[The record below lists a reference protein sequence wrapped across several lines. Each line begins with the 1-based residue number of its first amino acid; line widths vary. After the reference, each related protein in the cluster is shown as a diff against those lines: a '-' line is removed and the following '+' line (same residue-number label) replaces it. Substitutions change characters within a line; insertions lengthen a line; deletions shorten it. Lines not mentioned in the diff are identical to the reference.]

1 MQQSIFVLND
11 VNSVANQIFLEL
23 RDKQAQQHRGNFKRN
38 LVKLGQLMAYELS
51 KSLDYIP
58 AKVDTVLGQSSVNV
72 IKQSPVL
79 FTIIRAGIPFLQGFL
94 DFFED
99 SDCGFIGASRLEG
112 KKEDIKIDLQ
122 YSSIPPFDDQDLVVV
137 DPMLA
142 TGNSLLAS
150 LEQVLVNGTPKMLH
164 LAFAI
169 AAPEGL
175 ANLRENIKIPF
186 RLWVGAIDQHLNE
199 YGYIVPG
206 LGDAGDL
213 SYGTKS
219 KK

>member
-1 MQQSIFVLND
+1 MQQSIFVLNA

-23 RDKQAQQHRGNFKRN
+23 RDKNAQLNRGNFKRN

-51 KSLDYIP
+51 KSLHYRSVE
-58 AKVDTVLGQSSVNV
+58 VDTVLGRSSINV
-72 IKQSPVL
+72 IKQSPVF

-94 DFFED
+94 DYFED
-99 SDCGFIGASRLEG
+99 SDCGFFGASRSEG
-112 KKEDIKIDLQ
+112 KKEDIQIDLQ
-122 YSSIPPFDDQDLVVV
+122 YSSIPPFEDQDMVVV

-142 TGNSLLAS
+142 TGNSLLTS
-150 LEQVLVNGTPKMLH
+150 LEQILQKGSPKMLH

-175 ANLRENIKIPF
+175 ANLKKNIKVPF
-186 RLWVGAIDQHLNE
+186 RIWAGAVDQHLNQ

-213 SYGTKS
+213 LYGTKS
-219 KK
+219 EK

>member
-1 MQQSIFVLND
+1 MQQSIFVLNA

-23 RDKQAQQHRGNFKRN
+23 RDKEAQLHRGNFKRN

-51 KSLDYIP
+51 KSLQYKTTEIE
-58 AKVDTVLGQSSVNV
+58 TVLGRSSIDV
-72 IKQSPVL
+72 ISKSPVF
-79 FTIIRAGIPFLQGFL
+79 FTIIRAGIPFLEGFL
-94 DFFED
+94 NFFEH

-112 KKEDIKIDLQ
+112 QKEDIQIDLQ
-122 YSSIPPFDDQDLVVV
+122 YSSIPPFEGQDLVVV

-142 TGNSLLAS
+142 TGKSLLAS
-150 LEQVLVNGTPKMLH
+150 LEQVLQKGSPRMLH

-175 ANLRENIKIPF
+175 ENLQNNIKIPYK
-186 RLWVGAIDQHLNE
+186 LWVGAVDQHLNQN
-199 YGYIVPG
+199 GYIVPG

-213 SYGTKS
+213 LFGNKI
-219 KK
+219 